1 MRRSVLVQS
10 MVWVFAAACL
20 IGSTASTLSAQD
32 ASIRGTVLDP
42 LGGAVPGATVR
53 LVRGGQRLAETAS
66 DARGD
71 FSFERLTQGRYQ
83 LDVNAPGFEP
93 RMTDPMFVGKGGAT
107 NVDVRV
113 QIGPLLQQVVV
124 TAAATELAESQV
136 GSSVT
141 VLDSSTL
148 EALGKPDVLEALRL
162 VPGAHVVQTGARG
175 GPTWTYIRGGEVNF
189 TKLLIDGVPANDI
202 GGAVDFAEFAT
213 TGVDRIEILRESNSV
228 MFGSDALAGV
238 ISLTTRRGRSRIPE
252 ASYSIDGGNLSTF
265 RQTGSVGGA
274 VQRFDYFS
282 EYSHFDTDNDLP
294 NNEYRN
300 NTYAGRFGVA
310 FGRNT
315 DVSGAVRV
323 IDRRY
328 GSPDGIDFYAI
339 PDDAVQEDSL
349 KFFSTG
355 VRSQFTDRWQGAVRF
370 GSFDQTV
377 NFTDPTPSGIFDGFN
392 YLGDV
397 VTIVGANGFSTTG
410 QAILDFSGD
419 YPSLFA
425 TRTTRRLIYGQTS
438 YHIAS
443 NIDISGGGHFDH
455 EQGFDDPE
463 GDTTTTR
470 NNGGLFVE
478 GRATVGRLGV
488 TAGLGYEHNE
498 AFKSA
503 YSPRVSVAYYVK
515 SPSPKGGEGDTKLI
529 FNAGKGIKAPS
540 IFQEQS
546 SLFTILGP
554 AQAEVAGVSPIGPE
568 RSRTLDVG
576 IEQRLHGGR
585 ARVRVAYFNNE
596 FHDLIEF
603 VNKAILPI
611 FGVPPDVAAATDFG
625 ANVNSQSYKAQGVE
639 TAVDAV
645 FGHFHVA
652 VSYTYLDAEVTES
665 LSNGALQPA
674 FNPAFPD
681 VPVGQFA
688 PLVGQRPFRR
698 PKNLGS
704 MLITY
709 RQGPA
714 QISLAGCFS
723 GKSNDSTFLFDQ
735 FFGFGMLLPNE
746 DLNDGYQKIDLSGS
760 YRLNTHIKWYLTL
773 ENILGERY
781 TPAFGFPA
789 LPRNVRT
796 GVTLTMGG
804 GN

>member
-42 LGGAVPGATVR
+42 LGGAVPGATVG
-53 LVRGGQRLAETAS
+53 LVRGGRRLAETMS

-71 FSFERLTQGRYQ
+71 FTFERLTQGRYQ

-93 RMTDPMFVGKGGAT
+93 RTTDPMFVGRGGAT

-136 GSSVT
+136 GSPVT

-148 EALGKPDVLEALRL
+148 EALGKLDVLEALRV

-175 GPTWTYIRGGEVNF
+175 GPTLTFIRGGEATF

-213 TGVDRIEILRESNSV
+213 TGVDRVEILRESNSV

-252 ASYSIDGGNLSTF
+252 VSYSIDGGNLGTF
-265 RQTGSVGGA
+265 RQGVMFGGA

-282 EYSHFDTDNDLP
+282 EYSHFDTNNDLP

-315 DVSGAVRV
+315 DLSGAVRV

-328 GSPDGIDFYAI
+328 ESPDGFDFYAI
-339 PDDAVQEDSL
+339 PDDAFQEDNL
-349 KFFSTG
+349 KFFSVG
-355 VRSQFTDRWQGAVRF
+355 VRSQFTDRWQGTVRF

-410 QAILDFSGD
+410 QAILDFGGV
-419 YPSLFA
+419 YPSLFV
-425 TRTTRRLIYGQTS
+425 TRTTRRSIYGQTS
-438 YHIAS
+438 YHLAS
-443 NIDISGGGHFDH
+443 NIDISGGGHVDH

-463 GDTTTTR
+463 GDAATTR

-515 SPSPKGGEGDTKLI
+515 SPSPAGGDTKMI

-554 AQAEVAGVSPIGPE
+554 AQAEVAGVSRIGPE

-576 IEQRLHGGR
+576 IEQGLHGGQ

-603 VNKAILPI
+603 VNKAILPT

-639 TAVDAV
+639 TSVDAV
-645 FGHFHVA
+645 LGHFHVA
-652 VSYTYLDAEVTES
+652 ASYTYLDAEVTES

-674 FNPAFPD
+674 FNPAFPG
-681 VPVGQFA
+681 VPIGQFA

-698 PKNLGS
+698 PPHVGS
-704 MLITY
+704 MLIRY
-709 RQGPA
+709 LQGPA
-714 QISLAGCFS
+714 QVSLAGHFA
-723 GKSNDSTFLFDQ
+723 GKSNDSTFLFDNL
-735 FFGFGMLLPNE
+735 FGFGMLLPNE
-746 DLNDGYQKIDLSGS
+746 DLNDNYQKIDLSGS
-760 YRLNTHIKWYLTL
+760 YRLNTHAKWYLTL
-773 ENILGERY
+773 ENLFDERY

-789 LPRNVRT
+789 LPLTVRT
-796 GVTLTMGG
+796 GVTLTLGG